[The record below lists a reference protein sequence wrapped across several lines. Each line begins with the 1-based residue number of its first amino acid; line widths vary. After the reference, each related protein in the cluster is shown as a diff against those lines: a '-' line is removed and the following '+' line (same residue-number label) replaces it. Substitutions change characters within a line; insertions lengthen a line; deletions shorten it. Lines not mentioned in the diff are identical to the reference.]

1 MNVLLDEQALGQ
13 LMPLHLRTDSNG
25 VILSVGPTLQKMRPN
40 CELTGKILTDVF
52 DIRRPR
58 NFDCC
63 GALWSNEGLKLNLA
77 FQKPPH
83 TEFKGVVVQMA
94 DPDGALINL
103 SFGISVVEAV
113 ADYNLTVGDFAV
125 TDLAVEMLYLFEAKT
140 VVMDELRS
148 LNQRLQG
155 AKIAAEEQ
163 AFTDTLTGLK
173 NRRAMEFVLSR
184 LVETVEPFALMHLDL
199 DFFKAVN
206 DTYGHA
212 AGDQVLQQVAR
223 ILVAETR
230 KNDVIVRYGGDEFVL
245 ILKGLVNPNRMRDIA
260 NRIIARLQEPIA
272 YGNSLCRISGS
283 IGMAVS
289 TRYDTPD
296 PEIMLKDA
304 DQALYRSKS
313 EGRARSNFAEV
324 AQ

>member
-1 MNVLLDEQALGQ
+1 
-13 LMPLHLRTDSNG
+13 
-25 VILSVGPTLQKMRPN
+25 
-40 CELTGKILTDVF
+40 
-52 DIRRPR
+52 
-58 NFDCC
+58 
-63 GALWSNEGLKLNLA
+63 
-77 FQKPPH
+77 
-83 TEFKGVVVQMA
+83 
-94 DPDGALINL
+94 
-103 SFGISVVEAV
+103 
-113 ADYNLTVGDFAV
+113 
-125 TDLAVEMLYLFEAKT
+125 
-140 VVMDELRS
+140 
-148 LNQRLQG
+148 
-155 AKIAAEEQ
+155 
-163 AFTDTLTGLK
+163 
-173 NRRAMEFVLSR
+173 MEFVLSR